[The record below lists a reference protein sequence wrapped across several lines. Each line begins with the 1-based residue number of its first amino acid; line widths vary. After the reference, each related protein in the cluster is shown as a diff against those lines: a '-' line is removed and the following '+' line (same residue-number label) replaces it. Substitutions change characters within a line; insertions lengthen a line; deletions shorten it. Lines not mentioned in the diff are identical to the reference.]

1 MLLCTYSNKFNKK
14 KLRYSLVQKVLR
26 SILRV
31 VFKVGELIAVQIA
44 QIDKIF
50 KWFQKRLKTFYYKLN
65 VN

>member
-1 MLLCTYSNKFNKK
+1 MILCTYSSKFNKK
-14 KLRYSLVQKVLR
+14 KLRYSLGQKVLR